1 MKRTFLLLCSILVS
15 LGVFGQQMPKPELY
29 IVHED
34 IVKPSAL
41 MQYEAASKDFIS
53 ALTEK
58 KFSSPM
64 LNWRAFMTPDM
75 HFVYVGHLDNFASLD
90 TMQTEWGR
98 AREAVGAARWD
109 DTDRRGNEATSS
121 YNDLLVLY
129 RPDLSYIPAN
139 PRLSMSDRRYVRWD
153 FYYLLPGHQ
162 KEAEAIARDYVALFK
177 QKNIAESF
185 NIYMAVYGN
194 DLPLLVAAIP
204 GRSDADLIAANN
216 GVNTTL
222 GADVRPLQQRALAI
236 TRKFERREGT
246 LRPDLGYPPP
256 APTPTPK

>member
-1 MKRTFLLLCSILVS
+1 MKRTFLPLCSILVS
-15 LGVFGQQMPKPELY
+15 LAAFGQQMSKPELFL
-29 IVHED
+29 VHEE
-34 IVKPSAL
+34 IIKPSSL

-58 KFSSPM
+58 KFISPM

-75 HFVYVGHLDNFASLD
+75 HFVYIGHLDNFASLD
-90 TMQTEWGR
+90 SMESEWGR
-98 AREAVGAARWD
+98 AREAVGPARWD
-109 DTDRRGNEATSS
+109 DTDRRFGDATSS
-121 YNDLLVLY
+121 YNDFIVMY

-153 FYYLLPGHQ
+153 FHYLLPGHQ

-177 QKNIAESF
+177 QKNLPDSF

-194 DLPLLVAAIP
+194 DLPLLVVAIP
-204 GRSDADLIAANN
+204 GKSEADLLAADDR
-216 GVNTTL
+216 VNTTL

-246 LRPDLGYPPP
+246 LRPDLSYP
-256 APTPTPK
+256 APAAPTMK